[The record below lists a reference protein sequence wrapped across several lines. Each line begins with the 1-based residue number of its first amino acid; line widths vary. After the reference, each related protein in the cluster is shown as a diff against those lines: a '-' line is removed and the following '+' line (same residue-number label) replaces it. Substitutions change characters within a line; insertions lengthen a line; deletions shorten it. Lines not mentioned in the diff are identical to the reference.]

1 MGATWVTW
9 FLLSLSYFTE
19 NSSNNSANLFAWSS
33 CKKKINH
40 RFMTCM
46 TARQNPLFFG
56 IGKSGMMLTSRLIL
70 PNRNRAAI
78 TTPDLRFRMDFLREE
93 TSSEGTSSS
102 LSSVDRRWSTK
113 QTIEKLCL
121 EPSSASSRK
130 TFVLW
135 PYDWLELKSNLVTET
150 ERQTCIER

>member
-1 MGATWVTW
+1 
-9 FLLSLSYFTE
+9 
-19 NSSNNSANLFAWSS
+19 
-33 CKKKINH
+33 
-40 RFMTCM
+40 MTCM

-102 LSSVDRRWSTK
+102 LSSVDRR
-113 QTIEKLCL
+113 
-121 EPSSASSRK
+121 
-130 TFVLW
+130 
-135 PYDWLELKSNLVTET
+135 
-150 ERQTCIER
+150 